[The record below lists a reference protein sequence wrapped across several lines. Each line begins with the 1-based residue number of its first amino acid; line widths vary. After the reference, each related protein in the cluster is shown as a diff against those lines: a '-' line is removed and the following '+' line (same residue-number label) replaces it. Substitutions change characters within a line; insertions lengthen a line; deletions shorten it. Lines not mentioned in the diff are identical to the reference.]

1 MITDMALIY
10 ASLQNTTVK
19 TVLFIKVTPN
29 VESIVL
35 FKGVDLF
42 IHSLKMLCLISDQL
56 AWI

>member
-35 FKGVDLF
+35 FKSVDLF